1 MEVAGRRPG
10 DRLGDGAEA
19 VVVDLRPSRALP
31 WSAVLGVAALA
42 FLTGA
47 ASSEVSAALL
57 ALAVVLVTAKLGGHL
72 AMRLGQPS
80 VLGELVAGVIVGNLH
95 LAGWTGL
102 DWLRDDPFVALLAE
116 LGVILLLFQVGLE
129 STLGQLARVGR
140 SAAAVATVGVVVP
153 MALGVGVGQWLLPQ
167 ESLLAHLFLGAIL
180 TATSVGITARVL
192 QDLGAGTSPEA
203 RVILGAAI
211 IDDVLGLVILGGVT
225 GAIQSAETG
234 ESWGAGP
241 MVALVGSTFALLAG
255 AALLGVFVVPAAL
268 RRLARLRGSGVM
280 LGFTL
285 AFCFALAWA
294 AAAAGLAPIVGAF
307 AAGLVL
313 ESAAYAPF
321 RERETRE
328 IEDLIQPIV
337 QFLAPVFF
345 VRMGFGVE
353 LAAFAQEGV
362 LLLAA
367 ALTVAAVVGKQA
379 CMLGVLD
386 PGIRKLTVGIGMIPR
401 GEVGLIFASV
411 GTGLTYAG
419 HPVVSPQV
427 FSAIAIVVILTT
439 LITPPLLTW
448 SMRAPSDGAKQSPP
462 PPAIAPPR

>member
-1 MEVAGRRPG
+1 MLSPRT
-10 DRLGDGAEA
+10 
-19 VVVDLRPSRALP
+19 LP

-42 FLTGA
+42 LLTGA
-47 ASSEVSAALL
+47 ASSDVPAALQ
-57 ALAVVLVTAKLGGHL
+57 ALCVVLVTAKLGGHV

-102 DWLRDDPFVALLAE
+102 DWLRDDPFVGLLAE

-140 SAAAVATVGVVVP
+140 SAVAVAAIGVVAP
-153 MALGVGVGQWLLPQ
+153 MALGVAVGQWLLPA
-167 ESLLAHLFLGAIL
+167 EPLLVHLFLGAIL
-180 TATSVGITARVL
+180 TATSIGITARVL
-192 QDLGAGTSPEA
+192 HDLGAGTSPEA
-203 RVILGAAI
+203 RVILGAAVL
-211 IDDVLGLVILGGVT
+211 DDVLGLVVLGGVT
-225 GAIQSAETG
+225 GAIQSADTG
-234 ESWGAGP
+234 DPWRAGP
-241 MVALVGSTFALLAG
+241 IVSLVGSTLALLVGAG
-255 AALLGVFVVPAAL
+255 LLGVFVVPAAL

-294 AAAAGLAPIVGAF
+294 ASAAGLAPIVGAF

-321 RERETRE
+321 RERETHD
-328 IEDLIQPIV
+328 IEEMIQPIV

-345 VRMGFGVE
+345 VRMGFVVDLE
-353 LAAFAQEGV
+353 AFAHGE
-362 LLLAA
+362 LLALAA

-386 PGIRKLTVGIGMIPR
+386 PGIRRLTVGIGMIPR

-411 GTGLTYAG
+411 GTGLSYAG
-419 HPVVSPQV
+419 RPVVSTQV
-427 FSAIAIVVILTT
+427 FSAVALVVILTT
-439 LITPPLLTW
+439 LVTPPLLMW
-448 SMRAPSDGAKQSPP
+448 SMRRPSGGATPRL
-462 PPAIAPPR
+462 PPRATESQP